1 MFLNL
6 GMAQLQARQ
15 YNAAVESL
23 ESLVTSGTAKAEVF
37 LLLGEAYDKDGNPEK
52 AYSAYT
58 RALELEPGSE
68 DGYIALSRF
77 ASAHHNDEYA
87 LNTLARGLQR
97 IPGSTNMLME
107 QGTVWAIAM
116 DLPKAEDS
124 FRLANQSNPQASL
137 PLLALGLCQM
147 QENRL
152 EEAATTLRQA
162 AGKAP
167 DDYRPEYFYALTLVR
182 GGGRGDREKRKEIIS
197 ALERAIALNPD
208 DPESRVALGQT
219 YQAAGQLEPATKEL
233 EKALE
238 LDPKNATALYQLGLI
253 YRKQGKVEAAQR
265 LLSTF
270 EEVKASAKQEEE
282 QERKA
287 LVQIMKTVKEK

>member
-1 MFLNL
+1 
-6 GMAQLQARQ
+6 
-15 YNAAVESL
+15 VIESL
-23 ESLVTSGTAKAEVF
+23 NSIVASGTAKGEVF
-37 LLLGEAYDKDGNPEK
+37 LLLGEAFDKDGNPEK
-52 AYSAYT
+52 AYSAYA
-58 RALELEPGSE
+58 RAIELEPRSE
-68 DGYIALSRF
+68 DGYIALSSF
-77 ASAHHNDEYA
+77 ASAHRNDEFA
-87 LNTLARGLQR
+87 LKTLAQGLQR
-97 IPGSTNMLME
+97 IPSSSKLLVH
-107 QGTVWAIAM
+107 QGTILALRK
-116 DLPKAEDS
+116 DFPQAEDC
-124 FRLANQSNPQASL
+124 FRTASQSDPQASL
-137 PLLALGLCQM
+137 PLLALGLSQM
-147 QENRL
+147 EDNRL
-152 EEAATTLRQA
+152 AEAAAAFRQA

-182 GGGRGDREKRKEIIS
+182 GGGRGDPEKRKEIIS

-208 DPESRVALGQT
+208 DPESRVALGLT